1 MRMHIAQL
9 QREKINELTADVNA
23 AAKLVMDEMAL
34 ESGEAEEQLT
44 AKRQEAKQKL
54 RLQLELKQREQ
65 AQALLK
71 QMDSIAVDDNLASS
85 SARTLSN
92 DIDST
97 SSRPSLGRTVSRTMS
112 LMAEELRSCGI
123 ESETEIDNY
132 VDLLKQQGY
141 DTPEDL
147 RELVLEDG
155 GVDELDQMGF
165 KKNHRKK
172 IQRRLA

>member
-1 MRMHIAQL
+1 
-9 QREKINELTADVNA
+9 
-23 AAKLVMDEMAL
+23 
-34 ESGEAEEQLT
+34 
-44 AKRQEAKQKL
+44 
-54 RLQLELKQREQ
+54 
-65 AQALLK
+65 
-71 QMDSIAVDDNLASS
+71 
-85 SARTLSN
+85 
-92 DIDST
+92 
-97 SSRPSLGRTVSRTMS
+97 MS

-147 RELVLEDG
+147 RELVQEDG